1 MFTVQSQIP
10 NFPVQNFLLME
21 EHEIRP
27 ESKAIPTLMT
37 LDSDGALE
45 KNVSVVGV
53 TARNVTAK
61 WNPYSDEPTLD
72 NVSFSVKPGQLL
84 GVIGPVGAG
93 KVIFQFP
100 RQPKSVYGLRIFGKM
115 FKGSLLQCILRE
127 LPLTS
132 GTLTVT
138 GKVAYTSQEPWIFGG
153 SVRDNIL
160 FGSDYEPDK
169 YERVLRSCALERD
182 LSLLPYG
189 DSTLVG
195 DRGIS
200 LSGGQKARVNLAR

>member
-1 MFTVQSQIP
+1 
-10 NFPVQNFLLME
+10 ME

-37 LDSDGALE
+37 LDSDGTLE
-45 KNVSVVGV
+45 KNISVVGV

-93 KVIFQFP
+93 KVTFQFP
-100 RQPKSVYGLRIFGKM
+100 WQPQQPSMVSFEMFEYLGKM

-169 YERVLRSCALERD
+169 YDRVLRSCALERD